1 MSLVPS
7 TYRCCQP
14 RADLAVSGKAAAP
27 GRSGPGSQ
35 APARQAAGPPASN
48 HEIWPLP
55 QQKGINAARFQAC
68 ACRWAPDQYDSA
80 VLRIRARDAAGSSD
94 ASESI

>member
-27 GRSGPGSQ
+27 GPARPPGSQ
-35 APARQAAGPPASN
+35 APGPP
-48 HEIWPLP
+48 
-55 QQKGINAARFQAC
+55 
-68 ACRWAPDQYDSA
+68 DSP
-80 VLRIRARDAAGSSD
+80 RAITKYGF
-94 ASESI
+94 